1 MMPPFSKCLL
11 VAFAAF
17 SLLGNAT
24 TRADSLAVKDVP
36 ETQRHALLIGLNY
49 SWTLHPRI
57 PYAHHSAHSL
67 GIELQGYGYDR
78 PYLLLGREASRDAIM
93 NALERVASQCGADD
107 ELLVFFVGHG
117 VRKINKDGSRVHALI
132 PADCSK
138 DTPSD
143 ELLFTRDVVRMLN
156 TSPARNTALLLS
168 ACHSGQVIDDL
179 TAIPWWEVRGGDRS
193 KPRSF
198 SVFAAS
204 SPNQLAFGNETETS
218 GFFFDALIGGMREI
232 APEHADVVSAGDL
245 QWHILKYLRK
255 KTQGQQKPQFAQF
268 GPNEFQ
274 FVRSIVR

>member
-1 MMPPFSKCLL
+1 MTTRSSNCLL
-11 VAFAAF
+11 TALAAF
-17 SLLGNAT
+17 FIFGNT
-24 TRADSLAVKDVP
+24 TTYADALPVKEEP

-57 PYAHHSAHSL
+57 SYAHHSTHRL
-67 GIELQGYGYDR
+67 GKELLGYGYDS

-93 NALERVASQCGADD
+93 NALEGVASKCGAND

-117 VRKINKDGSRVHALI
+117 VRKINKDGSHVHALI
-132 PADCSK
+132 PADCSEH
-138 DTPSD
+138 TPSD
-143 ELLFTRDVVRMLN
+143 ELLFTRDVVRVLHG
-156 TSPARNTALLLS
+156 SPARNTALLLS
-168 ACHSGQVIDDL
+168 TCHSGQVIDDL
-179 TAIPWWEVRGGDRS
+179 TVIPWWDARGTDRT

-204 SPNQLAFGNETETS
+204 SPTQLAFGNETETS
-218 GFFFDALIGGMREI
+218 GFFFDALIDGIREL

-245 QWHILKYLRK
+245 QGHIQKYLRQ

-274 FVRSIVR
+274 FVRNIVR